1 MATITMK
8 YQLPNEELDSLIS
21 VTTDEDLENMIEEHD
36 RIMSTAPVKPARI
49 RLFLFL
55 VKPETTTSMGALLN
69 DAKSETWF
77 VDALNNS
84 DLLNRGASD
93 SAVIDNLLDFDG
105 MVKNDSSTNLEGS
118 NQEISIADQEVHTTQ
133 HSLVVETSSSFDSGL
148 SSPTIENLPPIKVRV
163 NKYTQ
168 GLDEQFSQMSV
179 ATYGVNNTVVP
190 RDNAGRAISD
200 DDGLDKAQPVALRKP
215 PLPLQTVQRKFTDP
229 YCMPS
234 QDSKQAGAYN
244 LQSPDSVTS
253 DNSVTSAASI
263 NKHLD
268 LQDPSIVANP
278 DNRVFTQ
285 ATDPRNNI
293 TNPSSQIHFQQVQ
306 EPAALP
312 SSLQNLQQQQHQ
324 FIQAPL
330 QYIHQH
336 PGTGF
341 MQVSSYYPKYASAPT
356 TQQTFHQQQSDQ
368 QYPVYLMPVNHAQQ
382 YNLNQQSHEARD
394 FVASS
399 ARPPNQDT
407 IPEANAEVLRTV
419 QEPTPTYHQVPHAQF
434 QQQYYDFSKVH
445 PQTQTM
451 ATATDAEVHRTV
463 QGPGY
468 VQKVAQNHFHQQYYD
483 GSHVRP
489 QTQTI
494 STETDAEV
502 RRTVQVPQLT
512 YVQVQPDQFQ
522 QQYYGISHVHPHTQT
537 ITTGQAATAN
547 YGYNYTY
554 PPHDQLNYVQH
565 PTQITSQY
573 QTITPA
579 TALLISQ
586 ATSQLAADNASQQI
600 QNYDICMERLFV

>member
-55 VKPETTTSMGALLN
+55 VKPETTTSIGALLN

-244 LQSPDSVTS
+244 LQSPDSVT
-253 DNSVTSAASI
+253 
-263 NKHLD
+263 
-268 LQDPSIVANP
+268 
-278 DNRVFTQ
+278 R
-285 ATDPRNNI
+285 
-293 TNPSSQIHFQQVQ
+293 
-306 EPAALP
+306 
-312 SSLQNLQQQQHQ
+312 
-324 FIQAPL
+324 
-330 QYIHQH
+330 
-336 PGTGF
+336 
-341 MQVSSYYPKYASAPT
+341 
-356 TQQTFHQQQSDQ
+356 
-368 QYPVYLMPVNHAQQ
+368 
-382 YNLNQQSHEARD
+382 
-394 FVASS
+394 
-399 ARPPNQDT
+399 
-407 IPEANAEVLRTV
+407 
-419 QEPTPTYHQVPHAQF
+419 
-434 QQQYYDFSKVH
+434 
-445 PQTQTM
+445 
-451 ATATDAEVHRTV
+451 
-463 QGPGY
+463 
-468 VQKVAQNHFHQQYYD
+468 
-483 GSHVRP
+483 
-489 QTQTI
+489 
-494 STETDAEV
+494 
-502 RRTVQVPQLT
+502 
-512 YVQVQPDQFQ
+512 
-522 QQYYGISHVHPHTQT
+522 
-537 ITTGQAATAN
+537 
-547 YGYNYTY
+547 
-554 PPHDQLNYVQH
+554 
-565 PTQITSQY
+565 
-573 QTITPA
+573 
-579 TALLISQ
+579 
-586 ATSQLAADNASQQI
+586 
-600 QNYDICMERLFV
+600 